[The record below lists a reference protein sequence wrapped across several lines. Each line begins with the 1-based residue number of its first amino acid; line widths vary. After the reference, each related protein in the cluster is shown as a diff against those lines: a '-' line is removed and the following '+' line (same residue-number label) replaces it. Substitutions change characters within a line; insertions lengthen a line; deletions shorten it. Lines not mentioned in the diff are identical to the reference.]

1 MHPHIRFHIS
11 AFKHGISLEQ
21 AAHALRFPLY
31 HGALNGLAIDS
42 KFLIIGV
49 DESGKLLELIYLLD
63 KDGDVLVIHAMKC
76 RPIHFELLPKGNK
89 P

>member
-1 MHPHIRFHIS
+1 VHPHTRFHNS

-31 HGALNGLAIDS
+31 HGALIGLAIDN

-76 RPIHFELLPKGNK
+76 RPIHFQLLLKGNK

>member
-1 MHPHIRFHIS
+1 VHPYTRFHNS
-11 AFKHGISLEQ
+11 AFKHGISLKQ
-21 AAHALRFPLY
+21 AVNALRFPLY
-31 HGALNGLAIDS
+31 HGALSDLAIDN

-63 KDGDVLVIHAMKC
+63 KDGVALVIHAMKC
-76 RPIHFELLPKGNK
+76 RPIHFQLLLKGNK

>member
-1 MHPHIRFHIS
+1 MHPHTRFHNS

-21 AAHALRFPLY
+21 AAHTLRFPLY
-31 HGALNGLAIDS
+31 HGALSGFAIDN

-63 KDGDVLVIHAMKC
+63 KDGDALVIHAMKC
-76 RPIHFELLPKGNK
+76 RPIHFRLLLKGNK

>member
-1 MHPHIRFHIS
+1 VHPHTRFHNS
-11 AFKHGISLEQ
+11 AFKHGISLDQ

-31 HGALNGLAIDS
+31 HGALSGHAIDN

>member
-1 MHPHIRFHIS
+1 VHPHTRFHNS

-21 AAHALRFPLY
+21 AAHALRLPLY
-31 HGALNGLAIDS
+31 HGALIGLDIDN

-63 KDGDVLVIHAMKC
+63 KDGDALVIHAMKC
-76 RPIHFELLPKGNK
+76 RPIHFQLLPKGNK